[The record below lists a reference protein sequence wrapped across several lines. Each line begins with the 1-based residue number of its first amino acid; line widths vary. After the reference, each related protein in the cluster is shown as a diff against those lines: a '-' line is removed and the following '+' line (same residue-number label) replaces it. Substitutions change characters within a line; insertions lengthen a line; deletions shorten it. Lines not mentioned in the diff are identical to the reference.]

1 MRELE
6 LLLQNFQIT
15 GAEGIKRKGKGKKS
29 QQQPGDRAL
38 TPSVV
43 LETLRHTL
51 TDYQRRLDHTTQEVM
66 LKHFFLF
73 FPNVTNHGTMYLQL
87 LLHVS
92 KACK

>member
-15 GAEGIKRKGKGKKS
+15 GAEGVARRGKGKKS
-29 QQQPGDRAL
+29 QQPQGDRPL

-51 TDYQRRLDHTTQEVM
+51 MDYQRRLDHTSQEVCSFIYFC
-66 LKHFFLF
+66 L
-73 FPNVTNHGTMYLQL
+73 
-87 LLHVS
+87 
-92 KACK
+92 